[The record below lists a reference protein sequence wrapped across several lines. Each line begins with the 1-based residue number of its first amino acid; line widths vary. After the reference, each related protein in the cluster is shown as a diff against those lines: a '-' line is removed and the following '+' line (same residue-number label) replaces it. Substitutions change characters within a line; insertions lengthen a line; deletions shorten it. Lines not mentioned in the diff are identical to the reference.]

1 MVYIKIHKNKITEE
15 KTDERRKFTRY
26 KCLLPAEVLRAKGKD
41 KIIKRTTIHDFSR
54 GGLKLVYNFIE
65 LDPGADVDLEVFV
78 PEKGLRTSL
87 KAEIAWKKF
96 GDNKMEVG
104 LKIINI
110 EEKAQNEILNWI
122 APPEPETNNK

>member
-1 MVYIKIHKNKITEE
+1 MTEE
-15 KTDERRKFTRY
+15 KRKFTRY
-26 KCLLPAEVLRAKGKD
+26 KCVLPAEVLKAEGKD
-41 KIIKRTTIHDFSR
+41 KIVKRTSIHDFSR
-54 GGLKLVYNFIE
+54 GGLKLVVKFVN
-65 LDPGADVDLEVFV
+65 LDPGSDIDLEVYV

-110 EEKAQNEILNWI
+110 EEEAQNEILSWI
-122 APPEPETNNK
+122 APLTLETNKK

>member
-1 MVYIKIHKNKITEE
+1 MTA
-15 KTDERRKFTRY
+15 ERRKFTRY
-26 KCLLPAEVLRAKGKD
+26 KCLLPAEVLKAKGED
-41 KIIKRTTIHDFSR
+41 KIVKRTTIHDFSR
-54 GGLKLVYNFIE
+54 GGLKLVFNFIE
-65 LDPGADVDLEVFV
+65 LDPGSNIDLEVYV

-110 EEKAQNEILNWI
+110 EEEAQNEILSWI
-122 APPEPETNNK
+122 APLMIKTNNK